1 MHFFIKNIISRALL
15 IFFALFSI
23 QILFFLILED
33 IFIFTIFPEKVYF
46 LDFYIINILVTAFT
60 ILIILFILNKKFS
73 DKKIEVNIQ
82 IIDLNKIIK
91 IVILITFLGII
102 LSLIAKFFLYGD
114 KLIHHYIIQKDIHIS
129 CIFTSIRHF
138 WLDNTTLISESSNKL
153 FLYNLFSPLGTIFLN
168 FYFILIFL
176 YLFFQTKL
184 SKKLKFISVFT
195 IFISVLIYSVIVG
208 SKNIL
213 FNTFSFSLCCLI
225 LNFIFKN
232 LNFTKIFF
240 TILICIYSIL
250 IVFVFQATRTSCS
263 SVDQPDYSTEIEF
276 ENKSKDLNINK
287 QTQQKDNIKKTGR
300 YILEKKNYNS
310 KFLALF
316 GKNDYFSNVTLNYT
330 LWYLLT
336 GKKNGEYI
344 LYNIER
350 PKIGSVI
357 IAKSL
362 NIISRDFGKQILPVK
377 VEWLKSWGG
386 ISFLHLLWYD
396 FYFFGVPIF
405 LILLVSLIF
414 FASKLKSK
422 TSNFGVINFLCIAYI
437 MLIFFY
443 VFVQFF
449 NWYALETINSRFIF
463 FNFLVFIIF
472 IYKRLNKNNAKNIQN

>member
-1 MHFFIKNIISRALL
+1 MHFFIKNIISRTLL

-184 SKKLKFISVFT
+184 SKELKFISVFT

-213 FNTFSFSLCCLI
+213 FNTFSF
-225 LNFIFKN
+225 
-232 LNFTKIFF
+232 
-240 TILICIYSIL
+240 
-250 IVFVFQATRTSCS
+250 
-263 SVDQPDYSTEIEF
+263 
-276 ENKSKDLNINK
+276 
-287 QTQQKDNIKKTGR
+287 
-300 YILEKKNYNS
+300 
-310 KFLALF
+310 
-316 GKNDYFSNVTLNYT
+316 
-330 LWYLLT
+330 
-336 GKKNGEYI
+336 
-344 LYNIER
+344 LY
-350 PKIGSVI
+350 
-357 IAKSL
+357 
-362 NIISRDFGKQILPVK
+362 
-377 VEWLKSWGG
+377 
-386 ISFLHLLWYD
+386 
-396 FYFFGVPIF
+396 
-405 LILLVSLIF
+405 
-414 FASKLKSK
+414 
-422 TSNFGVINFLCIAYI
+422 
-437 MLIFFY
+437 
-443 VFVQFF
+443 
-449 NWYALETINSRFIF
+449 
-463 FNFLVFIIF
+463 
-472 IYKRLNKNNAKNIQN
+472 

>member
-153 FLYNLFSPLGTIFLN
+153 ILYNLFSPLGTIFLN

-287 QTQQKDNIKKTGR
+287 QAQQKDNIKKTGR
-300 YILEKKNYNS
+300 YMLEKKNYNS

-414 FASKLKSK
+414 FASKLKFK

-443 VFVQFF
+443 VFFQFF
-449 NWYALETINSRFIF
+449 NW
-463 FNFLVFIIF
+463 
-472 IYKRLNKNNAKNIQN
+472 